1 MFPEHRDLI
10 QKLRQEDAHF
20 ARLFEEHNELDHKI
34 KAIESN
40 IEIGTPEEV
49 ETLKK
54 EKLLL
59 KDKLYAIIKEADGK

>member
-20 ARLFEEHNELDHKI
+20 SRLFDEHNELDHKI

-40 IEIGTPEEV
+40 IELGTPEEV

-59 KDKLYAIIKEADGK
+59 KDKLYAIIKNAESK